1 MGIPNVG
8 PHQELVG
15 GTLKKAT
22 GAAATLP
29 GRSPA
34 AAVQTAKVHQPC
46 KPTARTWDLLE
57 RNLTRSLDSPHGII
71 TSLVDLMKHVG
82 RGWLAALGLIAAL
95 GCRPVVN
102 YPSLLGPRY
111 AGGEASMRRGAA
123 PSRIR
128 VVTFNVQ
135 FGRHVDRLIE
145 LLQLAGSADGAD
157 IVTLQEVDPAQTDRL
172 AQALGMAYVYY
183 PAVVHPRSGRDF
195 GNAVLSRWPIVDD
208 RKVILPHHGRFRD
221 SQRAATAA
229 TVVVGD
235 DSLRVYSVH
244 LSTMVE
250 VAPSSR
256 REQARTVLAD
266 AARLRRVV
274 VGGDLNGVGVG
285 DEFEACGFLW
295 PTKDNAPT
303 H

>member
-1 MGIPNVG
+1 
-8 PHQELVG
+8 
-15 GTLKKAT
+15 
-22 GAAATLP
+22 
-29 GRSPA
+29 
-34 AAVQTAKVHQPC
+34 
-46 KPTARTWDLLE
+46 
-57 RNLTRSLDSPHGII
+57 
-71 TSLVDLMKHVG
+71 MKHVG

-208 RKVILPHHGRFRD
+208 RKVVLPHHGRFRD

-303 H
+303 HHVFTWDHIFLRGLVVRDSASTGVVEDDAEASDHRPVWIVAWLEPSTDAGRGSQGAGGESGPPGGCAALR